1 MAKPLISVIIPVYK
15 VEAYLE
21 RCMETV
27 VHQSYRNL
35 EIILVDDGSPDRC
48 PAMCDAWARRDGR
61 IQVIHKANGGLS
73 EARNWG
79 LRAASGT
86 YISFVDSDDWLSL
99 VMLERM
105 EEAMEA
111 YGTDMVICQ
120 FVYVKEDGLCEK
132 SVEGDYPDE
141 VLSAREAVKLL
152 LEDTRVTSHVW
163 RKLYKRELI
172 PADVFPVG
180 RNYED
185 IFVMHR
191 LILKCRSVVCLNSA
205 YYFYRYVPQGIVRSR
220 SPETL
225 RSYLEGHRIRRRE
238 LLESVPD
245 LREQIDLGWARGVLT
260 IWQSLKELDK
270 GQLRPLREEVKR
282 ELSGIRAGA
291 VMRTYPNRWLRLRLD
306 GLVVKL
312 CPWAEGAMYRLLL
325 SDRSPGGRAGQRCR
339 YVLGSAWSFLRLCRE
354 HLGRG
359 KAFWIF
365 CVPEYGNLGDQAL
378 LLAEEALIRRY
389 FPECRI
395 CEAPL
400 YQPGGRLL
408 ARLVRPGSFCA
419 IQGGGN
425 FGTMYPGIHRTQ
437 ESMIYALR
445 RRRVFVFPQTV
456 FYGGAQG
463 EQMLQQTRRVY
474 KKCGKLC
481 IFARER
487 TSYEFLREQFP
498 DTASALMPDMALF
511 LPPVTSGRARR
522 GALLGIRPD
531 GERTITDRDY
541 GRVLSLLEERFGRVE
556 DFDTHVYRDLS
567 PEEAKRELAALWDRM
582 AGAEVVVTDRLHGMI
597 FAAMTQTPCVLL
609 PSRSHKIEGVYQWL
623 APLPYVRL
631 CRDMGELEDALNQ
644 VLSCGRPVYALE
656 ETENMFREM
665 AGIIRGTA
673 ER

>member
-1 MAKPLISVIIPVYK
+1 MEKPLISVIIPVYK

-48 PAMCDAWARRDGR
+48 PAMCDAWARRDNR
-61 IQVIHKANGGLS
+61 VHVIHKANGGLS

-111 YGTDMVICQ
+111 YGVDMVICQ
-120 FVYVKEDGLCEK
+120 FVYAREDGFCVK
-132 SVEGDYPDE
+132 SVERDYPDE
-141 VLSAREAVKLL
+141 VLSPRETLKLL

-172 PADVFPVG
+172 PSDVFPVG

-191 LILKCRSVVCLNSA
+191 LLLKCRSVVCLNSA
-205 YYFYRYVPQGIVRSR
+205 YYFYRYSPQGIVQSK

-225 RSYLEGHRIRRRE
+225 RNYLEGHRVRRRE
-238 LLESVPD
+238 LLEAVPD
-245 LREQIDLGWARGVLT
+245 LREQIDLGWARGVL
-260 IWQSLKELDK
+260 IVWQNLKELDEVEFC
-270 GQLRPLREEVKR
+270 PLRDEVKR
-282 ELSGIRAGA
+282 ELSRIKSGTI
-291 VMRTYPNRWLRLRLD
+291 MRSCQNRWLRLRLD
-306 GLVVKL
+306 GLAVKL
-312 CPWAEGAMYRLLL
+312 CPWAEGAVYRLLL
-325 SDRSPGGRAGQRCR
+325 SDQSTATRAGQRCR
-339 YVLGSAWSFLRLCRE
+339 YVRQGAQNFFRLFRKN
-354 HLGRG
+354 LSRG

-389 FPECRI
+389 LPECQV
-395 CEAPL
+395 CEVPL
-400 YQPGGRLL
+400 CQPGGRLL

-425 FGTMYPGIHRTQ
+425 IGTLYPGIHQSQ
-437 ESMIYALR
+437 EKIIYALR

-463 EQMLQQTRRVY
+463 EQMLQETRKVY
-474 KKCGKLC
+474 KRCGKLW

-487 TSYEFLREQFP
+487 GSFEFLREQFP
-498 DTASALMPDMALF
+498 DTASTLMPDMALF
-511 LPPVTSGRARR
+511 LPPVLSEKARR

-541 GRVLSLLEERFGRVE
+541 GQVLSLLEERFERVE

-582 AGAEVVVTDRLHGMI
+582 SGAEVVVTDRLHGMI

-609 PSRSHKIEGVYQWL
+609 PSRSHKIEGVYQWM

-631 CRDMGELEDALNQ
+631 CRDIGELGDVLDQ
-644 VLSCGRPVYALE
+644 VLSCGRPVYALK
-656 ETENMFREM
+656 ETEKMFREM
-665 AGIIRGTA
+665 AGIIRSAA
-673 ER
+673 E